1 MGSGIEEIEARRAER
16 KATRVQA
23 RQEQYAKDIVEIDRL
38 EAELGDDRVA
48 VLKMPSFVP
57 GLPTVVVVKTPS
69 KPHMNR
75 FREMAQ
81 KAKDNRVAIGEAAA
95 MLASSCIAFPEKEV
109 YERMREEWPAIHDN
123 AGIEAIRMG
132 EAEGKG

>member
-1 MGSGIEEIEARRAER
+1 MEVEEIEKRRAER
-16 KATRVQA
+16 KAA
-23 RQEQYAKDIVEIDRL
+23 RQKASAEQYAKDIVEVDRL
-38 EAELGDDRVA
+38 EEEHGDDRVA

-81 KAKDNRVAIGEAAA
+81 KRANDKVAIGEAAA
-95 MLASSCIAFPEKEV
+95 MLATTCIAFPADKDV
-109 YERMREEWPAIHDN
+109 YARMCEEWPAIHDN
-123 AGIEAIRMG
+123 AGVEAIRLG
-132 EAEGKG
+132 EAAGKG